1 MLAGAA
7 PLVTA
12 APRKPNIIVIV
23 ADDLG
28 WADLGIQGCKDIP
41 TPNID
46 SLAKNGARFTNGYVS
61 CPVCSPTRAGLM
73 TGRYQQRFGHELN
86 PGPAAEASPEF
97 GLPLDQTTLANRL
110 KTRGYATGMVGK
122 WHLGYRPEYHPM
134 RRGFDEFFGFLGGA
148 HRYDDAL
155 ADQANPILKGT
166 KPVDEKEYLTDAFA
180 REALAFVDRRR
191 NNPFFLY
198 WTFNAVHAP
207 MFNPE
212 KYSKRFTDTIANP
225 LRRTFAGMLTA
236 MDEAVG
242 RMLSKLR
249 EYKLENDTLLFFI
262 SDNGGPTPGN
272 TSSNAPLRGTKATVW
287 EGGIRVPYIVQW
299 RGTIKPNTVIDHP
312 VISLDIHPTAVA
324 ASGGETSAAGLDGVD
339 LLPLLTGKSK
349 VAPHPVLYWRFGAQR
364 AIRKGPWKLLKQ
376 ANEEWQLYQ
385 LQSDIS
391 EQHNLA
397 SSMSEK
403 REELEAD
410 YEAWDK
416 QLQAPRWQAQRAR
429 AGAGKKKKKKQE

>member
-1 MLAGAA
+1 MNRREFLTLAGGCMVAA
-7 PLVTA
+7 NA
-12 APRKPNIIVIV
+12 APRKPNVIVIV

-28 WADLGIQGCKDIP
+28 WADLGVQGCKDIP

-46 SLAKNGARFTNGYVS
+46 SIARNGARCTTGYVT

-73 TGRYQQRFGHELN
+73 TGRYQQRFGHEFN

-110 KTRGYATGMVGK
+110 KTRGYVTGIVGK
-122 WHLGYRPEYHPM
+122 WHLGYRPEFHPM

-155 ADQANPILKGT
+155 ADEANPIYKGT
-166 KPVDEKEYLTDAFA
+166 KQVDEKEYLTDAFA
-180 REALAFVDRRR
+180 REALSFVDRRK

-212 KYSKRFTDTIANP
+212 KYSKRFADTIPDAK
-225 LRRTFAGMLTA
+225 RRTFAGMLTA

-242 RMLSKLR
+242 RMLTKLR
-249 EYKLENDTLLFFI
+249 EYKLENDTLIVFL
-262 SDNGGPTPGN
+262 SDNGGPTRVN
-272 TSSNAPLRGTKATVW
+272 TSSNAPLRGVKATVW
-287 EGGIRVPYIVQW
+287 EGGIRVPYLVQW
-299 RGTIKPNTVIDHP
+299 RGTIKPNTVIDHA
-312 VISLDIHPTAVA
+312 VSSLDIVPTVVA
-324 ASGGETSAAGLDGVD
+324 AAGGGETKGVDGVD

-349 VAPHPVLYWRFGAQR
+349 VAPHPVLYWRHGEQK
-364 AIRKGPWKLLKQ
+364 AIRKGSWKLVKNAKQ
-376 ANEEWQLYQ
+376 DWQLFQ
-385 LQSDIS
+385 LQSDAG

-397 SSMSEK
+397 GSMGEK

-410 YEAWDK
+410 YEAWEK
-416 QLQAPRWQAQRAR
+416 QLEQPRWKAP
-429 AGAGKKKKKKQE
+429 GEV